1 MKQITELPPGD
12 WTIVLWGSGCIIA
25 VCPEH
30 EPRLID
36 TETGVITIINPNRL
50 SFIAEYKE

>member
-12 WTIVLWGSGCIIA
+12 WSIVLWSDCIIA

-36 TETGVITIINPNRL
+36 AETGSITIINPDRL

>member
-12 WTIVLWGSGCIIA
+12 WSIVLWGSGCIIA

-36 TETGVITIINPNRL
+36 TETGAITIINPNRL